1 MVSFHH
7 CPSLKNCVMV
17 RSVTSWHTYS
27 EPSIELDIQPGTE
40 TVVMDF
46 AAWI

>member
-1 MVSFHH
+1 
-7 CPSLKNCVMV
+7 MV